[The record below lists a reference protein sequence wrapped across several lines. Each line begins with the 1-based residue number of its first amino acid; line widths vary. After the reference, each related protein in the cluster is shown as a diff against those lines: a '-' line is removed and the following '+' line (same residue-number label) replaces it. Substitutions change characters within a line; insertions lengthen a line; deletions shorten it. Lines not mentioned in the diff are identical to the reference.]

1 MQSLTR
7 NLLAAAG
14 ALAFTG
20 LAFAFAIVPVMVDSA
35 GMVA

>member
-14 ALAFTG
+14 AMTFTCLAFG
-20 LAFAFAIVPVMVDSA
+20 FAILPVMADTA

>member
-1 MQSLTR
+1 MPSFAR

-20 LAFAFAIVPVMVDSA
+20 LAFAFAIAPVMVDTA
-35 GMVA
+35 GMIA